1 MMYEYMNY
9 NINDR
14 WINTRYRRNKKKH
27 ITPAL
32 ETKENKGIV
41 RNNHEESNEYIKLDS
56 NKILHYTSIDQLR
69 HAKKVARKKEM
80 FKALKNR

>member
-1 MMYEYMNY
+1 MRYEYFDY

-27 ITPAL
+27 LTPAL
-32 ETKENKGIV
+32 ETKESKGII
-41 RNNHEESNEYIKLDS
+41 RNNHEEPNDLIKLDME
-56 NKILHYTSIDQLR
+56 KIKHYTSTSELR
-69 HAKKVARKKEM
+69 HAKKVELKKAK